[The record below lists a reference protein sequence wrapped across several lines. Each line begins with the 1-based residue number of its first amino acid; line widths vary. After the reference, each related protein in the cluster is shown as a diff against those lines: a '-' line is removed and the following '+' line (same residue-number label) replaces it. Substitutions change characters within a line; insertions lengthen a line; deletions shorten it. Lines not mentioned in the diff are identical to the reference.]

1 MGIAVERLA
10 SPRIEAVSPGNGQLL
25 EVPPRLREAMAG
37 RYPIERAVGRGG
49 MATVYLARDAKHQRD
64 VAVKVL
70 HPELAAGLGTERFLR
85 EIRIEAGLQHPHILP
100 LHDSGEAEG
109 FLYYVMP
116 YVVGESLRQRLE
128 RETRLPV
135 EDALAIAGDVADAL
149 GYAHAHGVVHRDI
162 KPENILLSN
171 GHALVAD
178 FGIAKAVE
186 LAGDSKLT
194 ETGWG
199 MGTPAYMSPEQVIG
213 EPADGRSDLYG
224 LGCVVYEMLAGQPPF
239 TAANARA
246 MFTHHQ
252 VDTPLPLRTAR
263 PEVPAEVE
271 AAVLT
276 ALAKLPADRFATA
289 SEFLERMTGS
299 GDRRGSGRPRATP
312 RAPPAAPTW
321 GRRRAALVLA
331 GATAL
336 LGGAYLAALHGRPAA
351 RSAGHPSSVAVL
363 PIEDLQ
369 GDTSLAYIS
378 EGLTDELITDLA
390 QIRGLQVIN
399 RQTTRLYGKSGKTPG
414 QIAKELKVDAVVT
427 GTLQRLGDSVHLTT
441 QVTPSG
447 SDRALWARSYG
458 GSAGDLLRIQR
469 ETAWE
474 LGQRLRGERPGR
486 ATAGRSSGDPEAI
499 DAYIRGRYWWNR
511 RGQANLLR
519 AIQFFGQALDA
530 DPSFAPAY
538 AGIAD
543 AYVQLG
549 YGSWLAPDDAFPKAA
564 AAARKALEL
573 DSTLAEPHASLAF
586 FNMYYAWDWAA
597 AEREFQRAIARN
609 PSYATAHE
617 WYGLFLAAMGRSD
630 QAVAEERRAQVLDPL
645 SIGITGTT
653 GWVLYYS
660 GRQDDAERMLRTA
673 LRVDSGSVLA
683 HLYLGR
689 VLQAK
694 GQVDSAIGEYEP
706 ALSGPLGLWAPTLSG
721 LANLYALEGRR
732 TEAMKLLHRLDSL
745 SRSRYITPYAVAVVH
760 AGLRQPDS
768 AFAWLDRA
776 VEERSHWLV
785 WLNRD
790 PRWLPLRSD
799 ARFAALVRRVGLP
812 P

>member
-1 MGIAVERLA
+1 
-10 SPRIEAVSPGNGQLL
+10 VSPGNGQAPDVLA
-25 EVPPRLREAMAG
+25 RLRAALAD

-49 MATVYLARDAKHQRD
+49 MATVYLARDAKHHRD

-100 LHDSGEAEG
+100 LHDSGEADG

-116 YVVGESLRQRLE
+116 FVVGESLRQRLE
-128 RETRLPV
+128 RETRLPLD
-135 EDALAIAGDVADAL
+135 DALAITADVADAL
-149 GYAHAHGVVHRDI
+149 GYAHAQGVVHRDI

-199 MGTPAYMSPEQVIG
+199 MGTPAYMSPEQIVG
-213 EPADGRSDLYG
+213 EPADGRSDVYG

-239 TAANARA
+239 PAASARA
-246 MFTHHQ
+246 MFTRHQ
-252 VDTPLPLRTAR
+252 LDPPTPLRNAR

-289 SEFLERMTGS
+289 SEFLEGITGS
-299 GDRRGSGRPRATP
+299 GNRKGFSRPSPKPRLSLKARYARLGRPLRV
-312 RAPPAAPTW
+312 
-321 GRRRAALVLA
+321 GLVVSAVSLA
-331 GATAL
+331 
-336 LGGAYLAALHGRPAA
+336 LGGAYLTLLRGRPVALA
-351 RSAGHPSSVAVL
+351 AGHVSTLAVL
-363 PIEDLQ
+363 PIKDLQ
-369 GDTSLAYIS
+369 GDTSRAYIA
-378 EGLTDELITDLA
+378 EGLTDELSTDLA

-399 RQTTRLYGKSGKTPG
+399 RQTMAGYGKSDKTPR
-414 QIAKELKVDAVVT
+414 QIAQELGVDAVVS
-427 GTLQRLGDSVHLTT
+427 GTLQRLGDTVHLTT
-441 QVTPSG
+441 ELTPRG

-474 LGQRLRGERPGR
+474 LGERLRGERPR
-486 ATAGRSSGDPEAI
+486 RTTAGGTAGDPEAI

-511 RGQANLLR
+511 RGQSNLLR
-519 AIQFFGQALDA
+519 SIEFFGQALDA

-538 AGIAD
+538 AGMAD
-543 AYVQLG
+543 AYTQLG

-564 AAARKALEL
+564 AAARKALAL
-573 DSTLAEPHASLAF
+573 DSTLAEPHAALGF
-586 FNMYYAWDWAA
+586 YNMYFAWDWAA
-597 AEREFQRAIARN
+597 AEREFRLAIARN

-617 WYGLFLAAMGRSD
+617 WHGLFLAAMGRFD
-630 QAVAEERRAQVLDPL
+630 EAVAEERRAQTLDPL
-645 SIGITGTT
+645 SNAVTGTT
-653 GWVLYYS
+653 GWVLHYS
-660 GRQDDAERMLRTA
+660 GRQDDAERVLRTA
-673 LRVDSGSVLA
+673 LRVDSGFGLG

-689 VLQAK
+689 VFQAK
-694 GQVDSAIGEYEP
+694 GELDSAIGQYEP
-706 ALSGPLGLWAPTLSG
+706 QLSGPLGQWAPTLSG
-721 LANLYALEGRR
+721 LANLYAAKGRR
-732 TEAMKLLHRLDSL
+732 GDALRMLQRMDSL
-745 SRSRYITPYAVAVVH
+745 SRSRYITSYAVAVVH
-760 AGLRQPDS
+760 AGLNQPDS
-768 AFAWLDRA
+768 TFAWLDRA
-776 VEERSHWLV
+776 VKERTHWLV

-790 PRWLPLRSD
+790 PRWRAMRGDP
-799 ARFAALVRRVGLP
+799 RFADLVHRIGLP

>member
-1 MGIAVERLA
+1 
-10 SPRIEAVSPGNGQLL
+10 
-25 EVPPRLREAMAG
+25 
-37 RYPIERAVGRGG
+37 
-49 MATVYLARDAKHQRD
+49 MATVYLARDPRHHRA

-100 LHDSGEAEG
+100 LHDSGEADG

-116 YVVGESLRQRLE
+116 YVSGESLRQRLN

-135 EDALAIAGDVADAL
+135 EDALAIASDVADAL
-149 GYAHAHGVVHRDI
+149 GYAHEHGVVHRDI

-199 MGTPAYMSPEQVIG
+199 MGTPAYMSPEQIVG

-224 LGCVVYEMLAGQPPF
+224 LGCVVYEMLAGEPPF
-239 TAANARA
+239 RAGSARA
-246 MFTHHQ
+246 MFTRHQ
-252 VDTPLPLRTAR
+252 IDPPPSLRAAR
-263 PEVPAEVE
+263 PDVPAGVE
-271 AAVLT
+271 EAVLT
-276 ALAKLPADRFATA
+276 ALAKLPADRFTTA
-289 SEFLERMTGS
+289 SEFLASMTGS
-299 GDRRGSGRPRATP
+299 ADRKASGRPPSKP
-312 RAPPAAPTW
+312 RAPPPSGPRWRPRVALLLAA
-321 GRRRAALVLA
+321 
-331 GATAL
+331 ATVL
-336 LGGAYLAALHGRPAA
+336 LGGGYLTLRGRPTALTV
-351 RSAGHPSSVAVL
+351 RPLSSVAVL

-369 GDTSLAYIS
+369 GDTSRAYIS

-390 QIRGLQVIN
+390 QVRGLQVVN
-399 RQTTRLYGKSGKTPG
+399 RQTMRVYGKSGKTPR
-414 QIAKELKVDAVVT
+414 QIAKELKVDAVVS
-427 GTLQRLGDSVHLTT
+427 GTLQRLGDTVHLTT
-441 QVTPSG
+441 VLTPSG
-447 SDRALWARSYG
+447 SDRALWARNYG

-486 ATAGRSSGDPEAI
+486 DTAGGRAGDPEAI

-511 RGQANLLR
+511 RGQADLLR

-538 AGIAD
+538 SGLAD
-543 AYVQLG
+543 AYLQLG
-549 YGSWLAPDDAFPKAA
+549 YGSWLAPEDAFLKAA

-573 DSTLAEPHASLAF
+573 DSTLAEPHATLAF

-617 WYGLFLAAMGRSD
+617 WHGLFLAAMGRFD
-630 QAVAEERRAQVLDPL
+630 EAVAEERRAQALDPL
-645 SIGITGTT
+645 SNAITGTT
-653 GWVLYYS
+653 GWVLHYS
-660 GRQDDAERMLRTA
+660 GRQDDAERVLRTA
-673 LRVDSGSVLA
+673 LRVDTGYTFG

-694 GQVDSAIGEYEP
+694 GQLDSAIGQYEP

-721 LANLYALEGRR
+721 LGNLYASKGRR
-732 TEAMKLLHRLDSL
+732 ADALVMLRRMDSL
-745 SRSRYITPYAVAVVH
+745 SRSRYVSSYAVAVVH

-768 AFAWLDRA
+768 TFAWLDRA
-776 VEERSHWLV
+776 FKERTHWLV

-790 PRWLPLRSD
+790 PRWRPMRGD
-799 ARFAALVRRVGLP
+799 PRFAALAHRIGLP

>member
-1 MGIAVERLA
+1 M
-10 SPRIEAVSPGNGQLL
+10 SPGNGHATD
-25 EVPPRLREAMAG
+25 VSARLRAALAD

-49 MATVYLARDAKHQRD
+49 MATVYLARDAKHHRD

-70 HPELAAGLGTERFLR
+70 HPELAAGLGSERFLR

-100 LHDSGEAEG
+100 LHDSGEADG

-116 YVVGESLRQRLE
+116 YVVGESLRQRLD
-128 RETRLPV
+128 RETRLPLGDV
-135 EDALAIAGDVADAL
+135 LAIAADVADAL

-199 MGTPAYMSPEQVIG
+199 MGTPAYMSPEQIVG
-213 EPADGRSDLYG
+213 EPADGRSDVYG

-239 TAANARA
+239 TGASARA
-246 MFTHHQ
+246 MFTRHQ
-252 VDTPLPLRTAR
+252 LDPPTPLRGVR

-299 GDRRGSGRPRATP
+299 GNRRGASRAASKPRASLTAQHA
-312 RAPPAAPTW
+312 RL
-321 GRRRAALVLA
+321 RRPLRVGLIV
-331 GATAL
+331 
-336 LGGAYLAALHGRPAA
+336 
-351 RSAGHPSSVAVL
+351 SVAVL
-363 PIEDLQ
+363 VLTGAYFAVLRGRPIALAAGHVSTLAVLPIKDLQ
-369 GDTSLAYIS
+369 GDTSRAYIS
-378 EGLTDELITDLA
+378 EGLTDELSTDLA

-399 RQTTRLYGKSGKTPG
+399 RQTMLGYGKSGKTPR
-414 QIAKELKVDAVVT
+414 QIAQELDVDAVVS
-427 GTLQRLGDSVHLTT
+427 GTLQRLGDTVHLTT
-441 QVTPSG
+441 EVTPRG

-469 ETAWE
+469 ETAWALAE
-474 LGQRLRGERPGR
+474 RLRGEHPRR
-486 ATAGRSSGDPEAI
+486 MTAGGTAGDPEAI

-511 RGQANLLR
+511 RGQSNLLR
-519 AIQFFGQALDA
+519 SIEFFGQALDA

-538 AGIAD
+538 AGMAD
-543 AYVQLG
+543 AYTQLG

-573 DSTLAEPHASLAF
+573 DSTLAEPHAALGF
-586 FNMYYAWDWAA
+586 FNMYFAWDWAA
-597 AEREFQRAIARN
+597 AEREFQLAIARN

-617 WYGLFLAAMGRSD
+617 WHGLFLAAMGRFD
-630 QAVAEERRAQVLDPL
+630 EAVAEERRAQTLDPL
-645 SIGITGTT
+645 SNAVTGTT
-653 GWVLYYS
+653 GWVLHYS
-660 GRQDDAERMLRTA
+660 GRQDDAERVLRTA
-673 LRVDSGSVLA
+673 LRVDTAFGLG

-694 GQVDSAIGEYEP
+694 GELDSAIGQYEP
-706 ALSGPLGLWAPTLSG
+706 QLSGSLGQWAPTLSG
-721 LANLYALEGRR
+721 LGNLYAAKGRR
-732 TEAMKLLHRLDSL
+732 GDALRMLHRMDSL
-745 SRSRYITPYAVAVVH
+745 SRSRYITSFAVAVVH
-760 AGLRQPDS
+760 AGLNQPDS
-768 AFAWLDRA
+768 TFAWLDRSLK
-776 VEERSHWLV
+776 ERTHWLV

-790 PRWLPLRSD
+790 PRWRSLRGD
-799 ARFAALVRRVGLP
+799 PRFADLVHRIGLP